1 MVYFVLLLKAG
12 IPDGRGRGRTDGRL
26 ARSENLAKG
35 KERFIYML
43 EERKAPNRAH
53 NLI

>member
-12 IPDGRGRGRTDGRL
+12 IPDGRGRTDGRL

>member
-12 IPDGRGRGRTDGRL
+12 IPDGRGRTDEGRL